1 MLRNVAGYFVV
12 VPTGEASVEFNGMI
26 NLNESGAF
34 LWNKLSEGATE
45 DELVEALTSE
55 YEVDDERARADV
67 ELFVKKMREA
77 KLVEE

>member
-1 MLRNVAGYFVV
+1 MEQGALIGYVEPESYADEAGLKK
-12 VPTGEASVEFNGMI
+12 GDRIISINGNDFRDI
-26 NLNESGAF
+26 LEYRF
-34 LWNKLSEGATE
+34 
-45 DELVEALTSE
+45 LTSE